1 LITYESVKEAWIRE
15 ILTEELQ
22 SLSPDFL
29 EDLRRAI
36 DEVERRIAESEG
48 SEPLRSLLQGEGE
61 RLKVFYDQII
71 QERLS
76 KLLLAASLGEPPRF
90 ISDDEKKLFEEAKS
104 LSDPYKERFYRI
116 LEDETPNLPPVEAMP
131 EPITVQTAGAGPG
144 TERSSEPERREKS
157 PPRTDRNEMLRVLAD
172 FPRFVGPDLRNYG
185 PFEREDIVALP
196 DEVSGILLSR
206 RVGERIRPSGEVHE
220 DAEKA

>member
-1 LITYESVKEAWIRE
+1 MTNFESAKEAWLRE
-15 ILTEELQ
+15 ILTDETQPLP
-22 SLSPDFL
+22 PDFL
-29 EDLRRAI
+29 EDLRRSI

-48 SEPLRSLLQGEGE
+48 SEPLRSLLQGEGD
-61 RLKVFYDQII
+61 RLKVFYDDIV

-76 KLLLAASLGEPPRF
+76 KLFFAASRGELPRY

-116 LEDETPNLPPVEAMP
+116 LEEEEPNLPPVEAMP
-131 EPITVQTAGAGPG
+131 KPTTVQPEG
-144 TERSSEPERREKS
+144 TGYGSEKSVKPVRREIRPPRIERSQ
-157 PPRTDRNEMLRVLAD
+157 MLRVLAD
-172 FPRFVGPDLRNYG
+172 FPRFVGPDLRTYG

-196 DEVSGILLSR
+196 DEVSGILLTR
-206 RVGERIRPSGEVHE
+206 RIGERIRSPGEVHE

>member
-1 LITYESVKEAWIRE
+1 MITYEGAKEAWLRE

-22 SLSPDFL
+22 PLPPDFL
-29 EDLRRAI
+29 EDLRRSI
-36 DEVERRIAESEG
+36 DEAERRTVESEG
-48 SEPLRSLLQGEGE
+48 SEPLRSLLQSEGDQ
-61 RLKVFYDQII
+61 LKVFYDDIV

-76 KLLLAASLGEPPRF
+76 KLLLAASHGEPPRS
-90 ISDDEKKLFEEAKS
+90 ISDDERKLFEEAKG

-116 LEDETPNLPPVEAMP
+116 LEEEKPNLPPVEAMP
-131 EPITVQTAGAGPG
+131 EPTTVQPAGAGPG
-144 TERSSEPERREKS
+144 PKSTEPVRREIR
-157 PPRTDRNEMLRVLAD
+157 PPRTDRSQMLRVLED

-196 DEVSGILLSR
+196 DEVSGILLTR
-206 RVGERIRPSGEVHE
+206 RIGERIRSAGEVRE